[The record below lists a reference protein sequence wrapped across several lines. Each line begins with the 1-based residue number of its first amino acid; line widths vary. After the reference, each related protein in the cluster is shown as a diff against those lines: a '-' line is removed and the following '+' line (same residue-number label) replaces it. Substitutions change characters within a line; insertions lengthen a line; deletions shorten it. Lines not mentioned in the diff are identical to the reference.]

1 MSSLL
6 YNVGDTIDLG
16 YGLSADVI
24 DVSNN
29 GSKYFLKVSNGFTDW
44 FTKKS
49 ILSKSYK
56 ASVWNGAKTVDE
68 EGYEY
73 EVKSYY
79 KRICTCTKRKD
90 DYLEEVKIPL
100 EEFMYLDKKNIPFVV
115 GEVYLINKVPLK
127 VVNVDMGENSR
138 GIKILYV
145 EVCYERFGTTTVLSV
160 ALRFLRSDYKFKLN
174 INSAYELFGFWNNAY
189 YTPDDYVVFGLE
201 KCKFPECLSK
211 YEGYVKPDKSK
222 LPPRLGYKS
231 DLYISIIKSY
241 KNLISKNTLDLG
253 DKFYYEHDWYTVVA
267 IASDTGDYVVRDSL
281 HGHIHEIS
289 KVCVSNYMESYRYI
303 VESI

>member
-1 MSSLL
+1 MF
-6 YNVGDTIDLG
+6 I
-16 YGLSADVI
+16 
-24 DVSNN
+24 
-29 GSKYFLKVSNGFTDW
+29 
-44 FTKKS
+44 
-49 ILSKSYK
+49 
-56 ASVWNGAKTVDE
+56 
-68 EGYEY
+68 
-73 EVKSYY
+73 
-79 KRICTCTKRKD
+79 
-90 DYLEEVKIPL
+90 
-100 EEFMYLDKKNIPFVV
+100 
-115 GEVYLINKVPLK
+115 
-127 VVNVDMGENSR
+127 
-138 GIKILYV
+138 
-145 EVCYERFGTTTVLSV
+145 
-160 ALRFLRSDYKFKLN
+160 
-174 INSAYELFGFWNNAY
+174 
-189 YTPDDYVVFGLE
+189 
-201 KCKFPECLSK
+201 K